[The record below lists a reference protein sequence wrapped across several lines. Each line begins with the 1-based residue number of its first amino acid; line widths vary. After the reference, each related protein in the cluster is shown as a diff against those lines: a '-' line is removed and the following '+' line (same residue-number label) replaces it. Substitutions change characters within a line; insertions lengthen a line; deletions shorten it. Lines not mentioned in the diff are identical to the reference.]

1 MMTTARL
8 VTDDSGSAV
17 ALAGCMTPR
26 TRIRMLAGA
35 ALALTIPLLSGC
47 QAFGINEHYGADYA
61 NVADAKKSWDGAHV
75 PLLVPDD
82 ARDIRIAYNTIDEG
96 ALLAFTTEGG
106 LTADYCE
113 AGPVEGSPAFEPD
126 WWPTTEIPSDGY
138 VCGDWSVVEVDGE
151 FIAWD

>member
-1 MMTTARL
+1 MTRVRL
-8 VTDDSGSAV
+8 PTDDIESAV
-17 ALAGCMTPR
+17 ALVGCMTSR
-26 TRIRMLAGA
+26 TRIRLLTGA
-35 ALALTIPLLSGC
+35 ALALTLPLLAGC
-47 QAFGINEHYGADYA
+47 QAFGVNEHYAADYA
-61 NVADAKKSWDGAHV
+61 DVADAKKSSDGSRL

-82 ARDIRIAYNTIDEG
+82 ARDIRIAYNTIDKG

-138 VCGDWSVVEVDGE
+138 VCGDWSVVEVDGQ
-151 FIAWD
+151 FITWD

>member
-1 MMTTARL
+1 MTRVRL
-8 VTDDSGSAV
+8 PTDDIESAV
-17 ALAGCMTPR
+17 ALAGCMTSR
-26 TRIRMLAGA
+26 TRIRLLTGA
-35 ALALTIPLLSGC
+35 ALALTLPLLAGC
-47 QAFGINEHYGADYA
+47 QAFGINEHHAADYA
-61 NVADAKKSWDGAHV
+61 DVADAKKSSDGSRL

-82 ARDIRIAYNTIDEG
+82 ARDIRIAYNTIDKG

-138 VCGDWSVVEVDGE
+138 VCGDWSVVEVDGQ
-151 FIAWD
+151 FITWD